1 MIYGTA
7 EESDKKQAIS
17 SILGEEPFVYI
28 GARAFLDTGITKEIA
43 YELAK
48 RARRGKLVDLVI
60 EPSGQCLEAR
70 IVDVEVLP
78 ATKKDEVL
86 DGSFYRFYFEVLD
99 GAEAIE
105 DLRAEKDRYIDSET
119 AFKQH
124 AAHWGTERWS
134 GLRLSIRDKDGT
146 VLHRTRVDVFA
157 PSDDTTVSKKILV
170 YGAYSHTKEFV
181 EQLSREGFYTRSHC
195 TKGGDAL

>member
-1 MIYGTA
+1 VIYGTA
-7 EESDKKQAIS
+7 EEPDKKQAIS
-17 SILGEEPFVYI
+17 SILGEGPFVYI

-43 YELAK
+43 CELAK
-48 RARRGKLVDLVI
+48 RKGELVDLVI
-60 EPSGQCLEAR
+60 EPSGQCLEAK
-70 IVDVEVLP
+70 IVEVDEDFGL
-78 ATKKDEVL
+78 KKDDVL

-99 GAEAIE
+99 GAEVIE

-157 PSDDTTVSKKILV
+157 PGDDKSVSKKILV

-195 TKGGDAL
+195 AKGGDAL